1 MQTILISDTTLQQA
15 QSVAGTALS
24 FKESLEIA
32 KLIDRLHPHAI
43 ELPPMKSGVAADA
56 LLVKSI
62 ASAVRHAKL
71 VLSVPLTEADVE
83 AGAQA
88 LRDAKQPC
96 ICIHAPLST
105 VQMEYRCHKKPAAM
119 LELIDRLVKKAAS
132 LGVEVVFS
140 AGDATRAEPVFLS
153 EALQTAVAAG
163 ATTVTVCDTAGV
175 MLPDELG
182 AFVRSLQERT
192 GALSGVTLG
201 IQCSDALHLSAGCAV
216 AAMREGARLVRT
228 TLPEAG
234 LTRLNALAA
243 ILRARG
249 MDLGLSTALS
259 TTELTRIETQV
270 DWILHARR
278 NAATPYDGGSPRQTD
293 DTLRLDASSTRREV
307 AEAVERLGYDLS
319 EEDDAKVFEAFGRI
333 AARKTVGEKELDAI
347 VASAALQVP
356 PAYTLESYVI
366 NSGNVITA
374 TAHVRLNRNGRTLQ
388 GLACGDGPIDA
399 AFLAV
404 EQLIGHH
411 YELDDFQIQ
420 AITEGR
426 EAMGSALVR
435 LRSGGRLYAGKGIS
449 TDVIGASIHAYI
461 NALNKIVY
469 EEMRV

>member
-15 QSVAGTALS
+15 QSAAGTALS

-43 ELPPMKSGVAADA
+43 ELPPMKSGVADA

-62 ASAVRHAKL
+62 ASTVRNAKL

-83 AGAQA
+83 AGAQV

-105 VQMEYRCHKKPAAM
+105 VQMEYQCHKKPAAM

-132 LGVEVVFS
+132 LGMEVAFS
-140 AGDATRAEPVFLS
+140 AGDATRAEPAFLS

-163 ATTVTVCDTAGV
+163 AATVTVCDTAGV
-175 MLPDELG
+175 MLPDEFG

-192 GALSGVTLG
+192 SALSGVTLG
-201 IQCSDALHLSAGCAV
+201 VQCSDALHLSAGCAV
-216 AAMREGARLVRT
+216 AAMREGARLIRT
-228 TLPEAG
+228 TLPETG

-249 MDLGLSTALS
+249 MDLGLSMALS

-278 NAATPYDGGSPRQTD
+278 DAASPYDGGSSRQAD

-333 AARKTVGEKELDAI
+333 AARKAVGAI

-374 TAHVRLNRNGRTLQ
+374 TAHVKLNRDGRTLQ
-388 GLACGDGPIDA
+388 GIAPGDGPIDA
-399 AFLAV
+399 AFLAI

-461 NALNKIVY
+461 NALNKIIY

>member
-15 QSVAGTALS
+15 QSAAGTALS

-32 KLIDRLHPHAI
+32 KLIDRLQPHAI
-43 ELPPMKSGVAADA
+43 ELPPMKSGVADA

-71 VLSVPLTEADVE
+71 VLSVALTEADVE
-83 AGAQA
+83 AAAQA
-88 LRDAKQPC
+88 LRDARQPC

-105 VQMEYRCHKKPAAM
+105 VQMEYQCHKKPAAM
-119 LELIDRLVKKAAS
+119 LELIDRLVKKAVS
-132 LGVEVVFS
+132 LGVEVAFS
-140 AGDATRAEPVFLS
+140 AGDATRAEPDFLAQ
-153 EALQTAVAAG
+153 ALQTAVDAG
-163 ATTVTVCDTAGV
+163 ASAVTVCDTAGV
-175 MLPDELG
+175 MLPDEFG
-182 AFVRSLQERT
+182 AFVRTLLERT
-192 GALSGVTLG
+192 PALNGVTFG
-201 IQCSDALHLSAGCAV
+201 VQCSDVLHLAAGCAV
-216 AAMREGARLVRT
+216 AAMREGARLIRT
-228 TLPEAG
+228 TLPETG
-234 LTRLNALAA
+234 LTQLNALAA

-249 MDLGLSTALS
+249 MDLGLSMQLA
-259 TTELTRIETQV
+259 TTELTRIEKQV

-278 NAATPYDGGSPRQTD
+278 DAASPYEGGSSRQTD
-293 DTLRLDASSTRREV
+293 EALRLDASSTRREV

-319 EEDDAKVFEAFGRI
+319 EEDGAKVFEAFGRI
-333 AARKTVGEKELDAI
+333 AARKAVGEKELDAI

-374 TAHVRLNRNGRTLQ
+374 TAHIKLKRDGRTLQ
-388 GLACGDGPIDA
+388 GIAPGDGPIDA
-399 AFLAV
+399 AFLAI

-449 TDVIGASIHAYI
+449 TDVIGASIHAYVS
-461 NALNKIVY
+461 ALNKIIY
-469 EEMRV
+469 EETRV